1 MIAGAD
7 LDGSSGWSARSLV
20 AGLLVGVLLCATT
33 LFVGLKVGF
42 TDSGNVTA
50 AILAF
55 ALGRTL
61 LRGRSHYTIHENQI
75 SHSLAACMGGAPI
88 AVGLLTIFPGLSLL
102 DVAWSPWLVAI
113 WGCALALVGIG
124 LAFTWR
130 RALLDR
136 DHLRFPTGIA
146 TAELMQAM
154 HASAAAGAAR
164 ARVLLGAAGIAAAIS
179 WLRDLPPR
187 LLPGATTFGEL
198 RGQAFGIAWSPL
210 LVGLGGLVGMPVA
223 IAALAGSVLAWI
235 GLGPAFAPS
244 GDFGAVIAW
253 TAWPATALLVASS
266 LPSLVRAIARLRRR
280 TAVAGPRARIRWLVV
295 AIALLLP
302 LGAWIFDAALWV
314 IAIGIALVPIGALL
328 CAHAAGEIDVSP
340 HGVTGNLTLAG
351 VGQVAP
357 ATMAI
362 GAGSVVAGISF
373 QVPTSLWALRA
384 GERTGTQVRSQL
396 HAQVLGVIA
405 GVAIAVP
412 LYGALVAAHG
422 GVGNAALPAA
432 GAQSMRTFALLASEG
447 GGVAASACWAAA
459 IAFAVG
465 VVLLAAP
472 ARRWISVAGLGVGM
486 LIPIHYAAAIVLG
499 AALGQLYRRW
509 RGEALAEPAAAGLIV
524 GESVVGVTA
533 AVAGAIA

>member
-1 MIAGAD
+1 MIAGVD
-7 LDGSSGWSARSLV
+7 LDGASGWSARSLV

-61 LRGRSHYTIHENQI
+61 LRGRSPYSIHENQI

-102 DVAWSPWLVAI
+102 DIAWSPWLVAL

-154 HASAAAGAAR
+154 HASAVAGAVR
-164 ARVLLGAAGIAAAIS
+164 ARVLLGAAAIAATLA

-187 LLPGATTFGEL
+187 LLPAATTFGEL

-235 GLGPAFAPS
+235 GLAPTFAPG
-244 GDFGAVIAW
+244 GDFGTVVAW
-253 TAWPATALLVASS
+253 TAWPATALLLASS
-266 LPSLVRAIARLRRR
+266 LPSLVRAIRRLRHP
-280 TAVAGPRARIRWLVV
+280 AIPRARLGGLVV
-295 AIALLLP
+295 ASALLLP
-302 LGAWIFDAALWV
+302 LGAWVFDAAVWV
-314 IAIGIALVPIGALL
+314 IAIGLALVPFGALL

-357 ATMAI
+357 STMAI
-362 GAGSVVAGISF
+362 GAGSAVAGISF

-384 GERTGTQVRSQL
+384 GERTGTQLRSQL

-422 GVGNAALPAA
+422 GVGNETLPAA
-432 GAQSMRTFALLASEG
+432 GAQSMRAFALLASEG

-465 VVLLAAP
+465 SVLLAAP

-509 RGEALAEPAAAGLIV
+509 RGERLVEPAAAGLIV

-533 AVAGAIA
+533 AIVGAVA